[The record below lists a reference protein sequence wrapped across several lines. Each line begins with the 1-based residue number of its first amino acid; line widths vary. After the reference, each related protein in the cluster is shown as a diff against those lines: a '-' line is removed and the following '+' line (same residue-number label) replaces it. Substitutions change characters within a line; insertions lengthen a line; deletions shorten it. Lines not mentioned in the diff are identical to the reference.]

1 MACNTGVQSDHY
13 RELAFAV
20 GLAAKLSVP
29 QLEDITFQP
38 IIGNFLWNLT
48 EQNLEV
54 IQVALSYP
62 FSRQQI
68 YEMLTSIATSATT
81 TATDLIPKLSSIV
94 GMDPSAVVNSNRP
107 STSAST
113 EDLQKDP
120 SERPVIL
127 KTEEFPY
134 TYPLETLF
142 GITVDG
148 LLSSGECDFSDS
160 LGEDNCRSSE
170 LAGIVVEEVCHW
182 VNVVMHNNV
191 LKINPSPCFVY
202 FCPDDSCTNIGEL
215 LISGV
220 IQKLSLLHCNI
231 SRAVATTAIGTVLAA
246 IEGKL
251 PCALRT
257 SLPFETTSN
266 VIDFIV
272 EDVIRAWSTNP
283 TAASRTLKS
292 EPVPVLQPTFQSYKG
307 RLLLV
312 LLESDQPSDSDRL
325 KTVTL
330 FDSLMTTLY
339 MSKCNGHFRGE
350 DISYAASERLHQRL
364 KDLMNCVLRCEM
376 PQAGKVSEEIRMN
389 AKHFLH
395 YFVEELVQRLFVS
408 SRFPQPVKLP
418 ENTPVI
424 PLIINEE
431 DFNPTVVDHLTEL
444 VVSQVFELL
453 AKKFPLTE
461 QLAPI
466 EMHSQAV
473 SVQEDLP
480 KLTFKNKLKMIK
492 SNISIKMKNPFRS
505 KKDRK
510 SKGDTEET
518 RWCMNL
524 TSVVMKSFERLV
536 LPYLKDIAGSPLQF
550 AYQWML

>member
-182 VNVVMHNNV
+182 VNVVMRNNV
-191 LKINPSPCFVY
+191 LKINPSSSPCFVY

-266 VIDFIV
+266 VIDYIV

-292 EPVPVLQPTFQSYKG
+292 EPVPVLRPTFQSYKG
-307 RLLLV
+307 RMLLV

-350 DISYAASERLHQRL
+350 DISNAASERLHQRL

-376 PQAGKVSEEIRMN
+376 PQAEKVSEEIRMN

-424 PLIINEE
+424 PLIVNEE

-480 KLTFKNKLKMIK
+480 KLTFKNKLKMMK

-505 KKDRK
+505 KKDSK
-510 SKGDTEET
+510 SKGDTEE
-518 RWCMNL
+518 
-524 TSVVMKSFERLV
+524 SAAQEAKKKSSFLGRMISFF
-536 LPYLKDIAGSPLQF
+536 LKIKYRG
-550 AYQWML
+550 